1 MSSNVTL
8 FIILA
13 MWLWFGY
20 DGRRRQILETAPALA
35 LYGLWFVTYGMRGL
49 GADGHLSA
57 YRTLVRMVPYTLTG
71 LASGTGGALGLPVI
85 VGAFVLGVLAVR
97 YRPPAPLVAFLI
109 AIVAMFIVAS
119 LFRSM
124 SGTDQA
130 AGSRYVTL
138 SVYLATFGLAAAGPK
153 ITIGRARALAV
164 GVFAAACNLVT
175 FGLAVR
181 HFP

>member
-1 MSSNVTL
+1 
-8 FIILA
+8 
-13 MWLWFGY
+13 
-20 DGRRRQILETAPALA
+20 
-35 LYGLWFVTYGMRGL
+35 
-49 GADGHLSA
+49 
-57 YRTLVRMVPYTLTG
+57 MVPYTLTG

-124 SGTDQA
+124 SGTNQA

>member
-1 MSSNVTL
+1 ML
-8 FIILA
+8 
-13 MWLWFGY
+13 
-20 DGRRRQILETAPALA
+20 
-35 LYGLWFVTYGMRGL
+35 
-49 GADGHLSA
+49 
-57 YRTLVRMVPYTLTG
+57 
-71 LASGTGGALGLPVI
+71 

-124 SGTDQA
+124 SGTNQA

-153 ITIGRARALAV
+153 ITIGRVRALAV

-175 FGLAVR
+175 FGSRASPFSLTRPHSGSSGRSWSTRFDVVVLVR
-181 HFP
+181 NSTSVPPEGQNAPDRVPIAQAGEVC